1 MVGRNFLLVLI
12 VFLIFL
18 VNGSLGGDPGIIFG
32 LKWTDMFY
40 YYSIENE

>member
-18 VNGSLGGDPGIIFG
+18 VNGSLGGDHGDTFG
-32 LKWTDMFY
+32 LKWTEMLY